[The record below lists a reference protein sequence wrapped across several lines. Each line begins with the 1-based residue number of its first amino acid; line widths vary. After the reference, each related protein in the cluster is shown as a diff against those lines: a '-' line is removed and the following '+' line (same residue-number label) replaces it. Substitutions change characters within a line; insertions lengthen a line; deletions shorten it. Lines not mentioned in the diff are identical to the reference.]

1 MASILIVD
9 DHRIVIAGCR
19 RLLTESVA
27 GYAVSDATNA
37 EEALAAYAALRP
49 DMVVLDLALPGT
61 GGLEVLRRLL
71 EMDPACRALVFSMYD
86 DPIFVARALQ
96 AGAKGYLTKN
106 DAPEELIVAVEAVL
120 DGRIYLSHAMA
131 RELAVLNHAPGKRL
145 RQELTPRER
154 EVLRRL
160 GQGLALGDIADQLGI
175 SYKTVAN
182 TCTQMKEK
190 LALNNTRELI
200 RYAVEQRLDL

>member
-1 MASILIVD
+1 MKTVLIVD

-19 RLLTESVA
+19 RLLTE
-27 GYAVSDATNA
+27 GGDYAVHEATNA
-37 EEALAAYAALRP
+37 EEAVAAYAAQRP
-49 DMVVLDLALPGT
+49 DLVILDLALPGT

-71 EMDPACRALVFSMYD
+71 ELDAQARALVFSMYD

-120 DGRIYLSHAMA
+120 AGGIHLSHTMA
-131 RELAVLNHAPGKRL
+131 RELAVLNLAPGKRL
-145 RQELTPRER
+145 RQTLTPREQD
-154 EVLRRL
+154 VLRRL
-160 GQGLALGDIADQLGI
+160 GQGLALGDIAGELGI

-182 TCTQMKEK
+182 TCTLMKEK
-190 LALNNTRELI
+190 LGLNNTRELI